1 MVYKDEDV
9 NMFYNIADIGISTA
23 EGEGWGL
30 CQFEQMGV
38 GVPQVVPDIGG
49 FKEFCSSE
57 NTILVKPKH
66 RYYLPTVYSPVG
78 GEAMA
83 CDPHDICLGIEEYL
97 MDSEKRTSHGKKA
110 REAVLSYT
118 WDKAT
123 ASLVK
128 RLEEEKK
135 EFEDEE

>member
-1 MVYKDEDV
+1 
-9 NMFYNIADIGISTA
+9 
-23 EGEGWGL
+23 
-30 CQFEQMGV
+30 
-38 GVPQVVPDIGG
+38 
-49 FKEFCSSE
+49 
-57 NTILVKPKH
+57 
-66 RYYLPTVYSPVG
+66 
-78 GEAMA
+78 MA

-97 MDSEKRTSHGKKA
+97 MDSEKRASHGKKA

-123 ASLVK
+123 ARLVK